1 MVKKKKSKRK
11 VFMLRRK
18 YNYVIYDDSGY
29 VIIISRNKRIA
40 MDYAKGKYN
49 GSRG

>member
-1 MVKKKKSKRK
+1 MYMLKRK
-11 VFMLRRK
+11 K
-18 YNYVIYDDSGY
+18 NYVIYDDNGK

-40 MDYAKGKYN
+40 LDYAKGRHN

>member
-1 MVKKKKSKRK
+1 MLKRK
-11 VFMLRRK
+11 K
-18 YNYVIYDDSGY
+18 NYVIYDNNGR

-40 MDYAKGKYN
+40 ITYAKGKYN

>member
-1 MVKKKKSKRK
+1 MVRKKKVKKKI
-11 VFMLRRK
+11 FMMKRK
-18 YNYVIYDDSGY
+18 YNYTIYNDNGK

-40 MDYAKGKYN
+40 IEYAKGKYN

>member
-1 MVKKKKSKRK
+1 MVKKKKAKRK
-11 VFMLRRK
+11 IFMIKRRH
-18 YNYVIYDDSGY
+18 NYVIYDNNGY